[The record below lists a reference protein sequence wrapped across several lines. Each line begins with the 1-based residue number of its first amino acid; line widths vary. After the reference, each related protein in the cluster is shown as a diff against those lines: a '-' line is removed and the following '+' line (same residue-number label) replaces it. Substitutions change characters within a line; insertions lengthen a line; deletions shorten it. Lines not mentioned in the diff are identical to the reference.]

1 MLEPQQIIENDYLEC
16 RCSLLEIAAMFD
28 RYDIAV
34 LENERPTKNAEKLD
48 CLREALAMLA
58 EPSSSAD
65 RAEQLL
71 NLFAKV

>member
-34 LENERPTKNAEKLD
+34 LENEID